1 MQYYGAFYSTAL
13 HPLLKR
19 INAYLLRWLRKNYK
33 RLQGYKRAKRCWDGI
48 NPPGPWHVCPLA
60 VEPCGLVIRRQEPG
74 EPRGSRRGTAGAGG
88 QPPGHPNRRYQRT
101 ASTMT
106 SAGSGIR
113 RRCSVQGQKG
123 AAGEISCRQSRCL
136 EVVQR
141 TQQALSAN

>member
-74 EPRGSRRGTAGAGG
+74 GPRGSRRDLW
-88 QPPGHPNRRYQRT
+88 
-101 ASTMT
+101 
-106 SAGSGIR
+106 
-113 RRCSVQGQKG
+113 
-123 AAGEISCRQSRCL
+123 EL
-136 EVVQR
+136 EVQLPPWPPEPQVR
-141 TQQALSAN
+141 APPAR